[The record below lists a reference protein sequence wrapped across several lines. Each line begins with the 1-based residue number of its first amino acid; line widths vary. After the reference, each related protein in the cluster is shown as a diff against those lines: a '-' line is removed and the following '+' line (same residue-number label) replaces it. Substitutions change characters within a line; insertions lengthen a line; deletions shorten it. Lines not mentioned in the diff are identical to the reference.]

1 MAEGTGSAT
10 RDEYDLQ
17 GNLARTSITD
27 ILQFVSLSGISG
39 ELSVTGGSS
48 DRIARVYISHG
59 SVIHCVCGN
68 LVGLDGLV
76 DMLGWVEG
84 EFRFLPDVLPPH
96 KSLDMT
102 ISHALMEAVRLRDER
117 DKYNSE
123 QRRNEMPQEHR
134 ASTDIM
140 DDLLRVPGVDAVVV
154 VGRDGFAIDSAG
166 RSTKVSID
174 DLGAAL
180 AHTVNGI
187 EEMGSELEISKF
199 QDFFIEYG
207 MAVIL
212 CQPVGDAIAAI
223 IAPDSSKLGIIRH
236 KAKKLMAELAEIF

>member
-1 MAEGTGSAT
+1 MARSSDSAN
-10 RDEYDLQ
+10 REEYDLQ

-27 ILQFVSLSGISG
+27 ILQFVSLSGSSG
-39 ELSVTGGSS
+39 ELSITGVSS
-48 DRIARVYISHG
+48 DQHARVYVSHG
-59 SVIHCVCGN
+59 SIIHCVFGD
-68 LVGLDGLV
+68 LVGIDALV
-76 DMLGWVEG
+76 EMLALEEG

-96 KSLDMT
+96 KSLDKT
-102 ISHALMEAVRLRDER
+102 ISHALMEAVRIRDER
-117 DKYNSE
+117 DKVFTE
-123 QRRNEMPQEHR
+123 QRRNEMAQGQR

-166 RSTKVSID
+166 RSTNVSID

-187 EEMGSELEISKF
+187 EEMGSELEINRF

-207 MAVIL
+207 KAVIL
-212 CQPVGDAIAAI
+212 CQPVGDAVAAI

-236 KAKKLMAELAEIF
+236 KAKKLMAELAELF

>member
-1 MAEGTGSAT
+1 MARNSDSAS

-39 ELSVTGGSS
+39 ELSISGGSS
-48 DRIARVYISHG
+48 DRQARVYVSHG
-59 SVIHCVCGN
+59 SIIHCVCGE
-68 LVGLDGLV
+68 LLGLEALIE
-76 DMLGWVEG
+76 MLAWEEG

-96 KSLDMT
+96 KSLDKT
-102 ISHALMEAVRLRDER
+102 ISHALMEAVRIRDER
-117 DKYNSE
+117 DKGISE
-123 QRRNEMPQEHR
+123 QRRNGMAQAQR

-187 EEMGSELEISKF
+187 EEMGTELEINRF

-207 MAVIL
+207 KAVIL
-212 CQPVGDAIAAI
+212 CQPVGDAVAAI

-236 KAKKLMAELAEIF
+236 KAKKLMAELAVLF